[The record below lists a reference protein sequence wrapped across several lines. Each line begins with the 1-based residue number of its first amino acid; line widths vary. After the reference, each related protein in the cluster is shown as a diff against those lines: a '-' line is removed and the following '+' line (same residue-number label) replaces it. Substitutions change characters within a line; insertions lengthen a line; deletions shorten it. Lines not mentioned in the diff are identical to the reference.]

1 MVLRDPARQ
10 ANAGSWQAVK
20 GPAPQIELP
29 DTEHAAEVLRALAHP
44 VRLTILGSL
53 RGCERAVGEIEAIT
67 GIGQPGLSQQ
77 LAVLRKANLVLTRRE
92 AKQIHYRIDSGAIA
106 EVRAILK
113 WLALPP
119 TSAAEPNKPSV
130 SAPSASCPIE
140 LQPEPGVALPQAARS
155 SRASGVAVFARINR

>member
-1 MVLRDPARQ
+1 VSDL
-10 ANAGSWQAVK
+10 
-20 GPAPQIELP
+20 APHIERP
-29 DTEHAAEVLRALAHP
+29 DAEQTAELLRALAHP

-92 AKQIHYRIDSGAIA
+92 AKQIHYRIDTGAIA
-106 EVRAILK
+106 EVRAILG
-113 WLALPP
+113 WLALPL
-119 TSAAEPNKPSV
+119 TLVAEPHAPTDSGPV
-130 SAPSASCPIE
+130 SGPVSGAAS
-140 LQPEPGVALPQAARS
+140 PGTARS

>member
-1 MVLRDPARQ
+1 MSGL
-10 ANAGSWQAVK
+10 
-20 GPAPQIELP
+20 APHIELP
-29 DTEHAAEVLRALAHP
+29 DTEQAAELLRALAHP

-92 AKQIHYRIDSGAIA
+92 AKQIHYRIDTGAIA
-106 EVRAILK
+106 AVRAILDR
-113 WLALPP
+113 LASPSTP
-119 TSAAEPNKPSV
+119 VAEPHE
-130 SAPSASCPIE
+130 SADSGSDSGAASH
-140 LQPEPGVALPQAARS
+140 GTARS